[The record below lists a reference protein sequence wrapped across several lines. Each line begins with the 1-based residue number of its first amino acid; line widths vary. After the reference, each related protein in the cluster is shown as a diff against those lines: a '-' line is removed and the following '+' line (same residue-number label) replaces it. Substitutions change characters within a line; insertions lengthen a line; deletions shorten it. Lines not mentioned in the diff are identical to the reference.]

1 MALQARAQATRRR
14 ILDSAVE
21 LFAESGY
28 GETGLADIL
37 GRAAVS
43 KGAFYYHFDSKEAVA
58 VGIIEEYRRRNA
70 QQVRARIDPASPMLD
85 RMIVAS
91 FASAA
96 FIETDKAA
104 RIGHQ
109 LLQALGQVSKIAIE
123 IYGEWTQEFVGNLT
137 DAMTALGTRHG
148 ADPGEVAEAM
158 WVGVLGC
165 HLLSSALSDDPYA
178 RLGQAW
184 RVMVRAALPDAA
196 QGRYLELLD
205 TTVAGLQSVGR

>member
-58 VGIIEEYRRRNA
+58 VAIIEEYRRRNA

>member
-70 QQVRARIDPASPMLD
+70 QQMRARIDPASPMLD

>member
-58 VGIIEEYRRRNA
+58 VAIIEEYRRRNA
-70 QQVRARIDPASPMLD
+70 QQMRARIDPASPMLD